1 MKTWKA
7 IIRLASNN
15 SQNVYSLFTSH
26 IFQLKIKF
34 KDGGS
39 YFYKNQKYRRL
50 QIVSYFSLDIPN
62 INININAFTIESEF
76 AIKFLGAWIDKNV
89 T

>member
-50 QIVSYFSLDIPN
+50 QIEKKLFFSYFSLEIPN
-62 INININAFTIESEF
+62 INKI
-76 AIKFLGAWIDKNV
+76 
-89 T
+89 

>member
-15 SQNVYSLFTSH
+15 SQNVCSLFTSQ
-26 IFQLKIKF
+26 IFQLKKKF

-50 QIVSYFSLDIPN
+50 QIEKKLFFSCFSLEIPN
-62 INININAFTIESEF
+62 INKI
-76 AIKFLGAWIDKNV
+76 
-89 T
+89 